1 MLFKEA
7 NQKAIQKKLKM
18 ARNCVIKKVK
28 KLFKRLCMKKFLIGL
43 GLLKKSCKLFFLIPE
58 SDYFQNEIFKK

>member
-1 MLFKEA
+1 MQPEMLFKEA

-28 KLFKRLCMKKFLIGL
+28 KLFKRLCMKNFLIGL
-43 GLLKKSCKLFFLIPE
+43 K
-58 SDYFQNEIFKK
+58 Y